1 MKRLIL
7 IIGLILSLAL
17 SGFAADSYYFGTPE
31 TSGSTAGV
39 YGFGISPNAGEY
51 NFGWGFSLRDDFTL
65 NVAAGGFSGANLNCV
80 PGPGV
85 RHPVDT
91 NNQLS
96 CSGGYLVY
104 GTGGAGNYTDP
115 NFDLGVT
122 TRAPG
127 VLGVAKFIPNG
138 AGSVGF
144 AGSRGNYTYSAA
156 NGLYYGSTVLADSWD
171 GSNVQVGLP
180 LVNGTIYSTAT
191 ALKSTGH
198 FLFIKG
204 GIFTSWTLLYI
215 ANIGSIAN
223 QYFGSAI
230 SIGSSQQIDF
240 INLPTFRF
248 LPSPDAYDDFSA
260 VFGTT
265 SGYAGAGGYGAGGG
279 GLTWTGPTWSTSGG
293 AALNTPTLGPELNS
307 GTLAV
312 GSWYKITA
320 SEVDHFYTGSA
331 VGDTFRAQATTALD
345 ANNKVKL
352 ITFAEMFATVDT
364 GYSDVWLEIDPT
376 IGTGLQCGGIICA
389 DSASNPQNFIQFHY
403 NKTTG
408 KAMLLKM
415 VGGTYAADVL
425 NVTATYSAGA
435 RFIIRKIGTSVYV
448 FYNNAL
454 VGSATVSDAGI
465 ISNTIHGM
473 FSTDPSAS
481 IGTFRLYKT
490 TGYSILDLF

>member
-1 MKRLIL
+1 MNKNRIFPVE
-7 IIGLILSLAL
+7 LSLEL
-17 SGFAADSYYFGTPE
+17 EEQPTY
-31 TSGSTAGV
+31 
-39 YGFGISPNAGEY
+39 IS
-51 NFGWGFSLRDDFTL
+51 RDDFTL
-65 NVAAGGFSGANLNCV
+65 DVAAGGFSGAALNCV
-80 PGPGV
+80 PGPGTRTV
-85 RHPVDT
+85 GDI
-91 NNQLS
+91 NNVLS
-96 CSGGYLVY
+96 ISGGYLVWN
-104 GTGGAGNYTDP
+104 GNGASNYTDP
-115 NFDLGVT
+115 YYDLGLT
-122 TRAPG
+122 TRVPG
-127 VLGVAKFIPNG
+127 RLGI
-138 AGSVGF
+138 AGFTVSVVVPASGIGF
-144 AGSRGNYTYSAA
+144 TGSRGNYTFAA
-156 NGLYYGSTVLADSWD
+156 VNGLFFNSTPAVADSWN
-171 GSNVQVGLP
+171 GSSIVVSTDIAIN
-180 LVNGTIYSTAT
+180 TAYKTAT

-198 FLFIKG
+198 VLFYKG
-204 GIFTSWTLLYI
+204 GTFTTWTILYI
-215 ANIGSIAN
+215 ANVGSLAN
-223 QYFGSAI
+223 QYFGSAT
-230 SIGSSQQIDF
+230 SIGANQKLDF
-240 INLPTFRF
+240 ARVPTYRF
-248 LPSPDAYDDFSA
+248 LPSPVAYDDFSA
-260 VFGTT
+260 AFGTT
-265 SGYAGAGGYGAGGG
+265 SGYVGDGGYGAGGS

-293 AALNTPTLGPELNS
+293 SALNTPTLGPELNS

-415 VGGTYAADVL
+415 VGGTYAADIL
-425 NVTATYSAGA
+425 NVMATYSAGA

-465 ISNTIHGM
+465 ISNTRHGM
-473 FSTDPSAS
+473 FLPDPGSS
-481 IGTFRLYKT
+481 IDTFQVYKT
-490 TGYSILDLF
+490 TGYNILDRLAA